1 LCQFHYAD
9 RTKWKKV
16 AGKAILEH
24 AGENDCDLNRDWP
37 NGELDYDLNADDFWD
52 DLANHRGRLCSFTRC
67 MVQTVATAV
76 QENERTPRDK
86 RNPKQRACLDLRDHM
101 LRSMLQPSDESNDG
115 SPINDNGD
123 DSDDESE
130 ASATDNTSSD
140 PPDSDSDTPPLPKRK
155 TTAKRAPTESPAPK
169 RRRTSNAAELIRT
182 ADSMSV
188 SISQCMAMMMQESQ
202 AARLSAEQRSR
213 EADERARAE
222 RQQAEER
229 ARAERQQAEER
240 ARADRLQAEERARA
254 SEERMAALIAA
265 ILARK

>member
-115 SPINDNGD
+115 SPISD
-123 DSDDESE
+123 DSDDEVE
-130 ASATDNTSSD
+130 ASATDTTSTSD
-140 PPDSDSDTPPLPKRK
+140 PPGSDSDTPPLPKRK

-213 EADERARAE
+213 EADERARA
-222 RQQAEER
+222 
-229 ARAERQQAEER
+229 
-240 ARADRLQAEERARA
+240 DRLQAEERARA

>member
-115 SPINDNGD
+115 SPISD
-123 DSDDESE
+123 DSDDEVE
-130 ASATDNTSSD
+130 ASATDTTSTSD

-213 EADERARAE
+213 EADERARA
-222 RQQAEER
+222 
-229 ARAERQQAEER
+229 
-240 ARADRLQAEERARA
+240 DRLQAEERARA